1 MSTDDELPDL
11 DWAPRSQVRTDTE
24 GTHVPQPGSW
34 RSPGVADGR
43 LYDPGR
49 DVEHPGSE
57 VYFPPVPNGLD
68 YLLSVVEHLE
78 AGTERVSARDLK
90 YAVLHLAAG
99 TEVLLKARLQLEHWS
114 LVFSDPAKAKRA
126 ELENGSLLSCG
137 PDDTVQRLQDI
148 AELHITDKDRK
159 ALSRLA
165 KDRNAL
171 QHYGLFGQSANARAV
186 ESRAAEVLDFLI
198 RFVDEDLL
206 PALPPVEAEAAQ
218 TDLERIRG
226 GLTEIEG
233 FVKKRM
239 QRLGA
244 ELEALRHRTLQC
256 PDCRQW
262 ALVVEPT
269 QEQGAARAC
278 RCRFCGMA
286 RDAEEVALVYGVEI
300 LGRDPGMADMITGLT
315 ATDLCPH
322 CELESLVEGVV
333 FATAPDAPMSF
344 CFQCTRMQPALVPC
358 PGCVSLFRPAE
369 GITSCESC
377 AAAGPPHRA
386 P

>member
-1 MSTDDELPDL
+1 MDPGSREADAEV
-11 DWAPRSQVRTDTE
+11 WADAS
-24 GTHVPQPGSW
+24 GAHVAKPGSW
-34 RSPGVADGR
+34 RTPGVPQGR
-43 LYDPGR
+43 TYDPGR

-78 AGTERVSARDLK
+78 AGTERVSARALK

-126 ELENGSLLSCG
+126 ELESGSLLSCG
-137 PDDTVQRLQDI
+137 PDETIQRLRDI
-148 AELHITDKDRK
+148 AEVQITEKDRK

-206 PALPPVEAEAAQ
+206 PALPLEEAEAAQ
-218 TDLERIRG
+218 SDLERIRS
-226 GLTEIEG
+226 GLAEIEG
-233 FVKKRM
+233 FVKQRM
-239 QRLGA
+239 QRLRA
-244 ELEALRHRTLQC
+244 ELHALRDRTLQC

-269 QEQGAARAC
+269 QAQGAARAS
-278 RCRFCGMA
+278 RCRFCGMS
-286 RDAEEVALVYGVEI
+286 RDAEDIALIYGVEI
-300 LGRDPGMADMITGLT
+300 LGRDPGMPDLLTGLT
-315 ATDLCPH
+315 ATEHCPH
-322 CELESLVEGVV
+322 CEVESLVEGAR
-333 FATAPDAPMSF
+333 FAADPDTPMAF
-344 CFQCTRMQPALVPC
+344 CFQCARLQPALAVC
-358 PGCVSLFRPAE
+358 MGCGHSFRPAD
-369 GITSCESC
+369 GAASCENCTTSTS
-377 AAAGPPHRA
+377 PHQA